1 MKTIFQTIGSVAKY
15 PFAIIATGVII
26 FIAYDKLKADPEFP
40 IENTAS
46 PERSS
51 ITFVD
56 GKYKVD
62 TMVIRNDF
70 NKKRLIADLEKQVL
84 GEKNT
89 IQEVPAFIWQFLDN
103 ISSDKKFDIVNPG
116 EDYKEGIM
124 DYGHVVFK
132 KVYDANKKDSV
143 SVISGDGTVLANK
156 QLVYLG
162 MNDNIVL
169 MSYMHGGLG
178 PHPNILIMKHDNG
191 KITDFWFGSAWN
203 DGLITSKSEIIKTL
217 KSKKSNGC

>member
-1 MKTIFQTIGSVAKY
+1 MKNIFQIVSSFAKHL
-15 PFAIIATGVII
+15 FAIIATGVIV
-26 FIAYDKLKADPEFP
+26 FIAYDKLKA
-40 IENTAS
+40 NTESPREIATF

-51 ITFVD
+51 ITFVN

-70 NKKRLIADLEKQVL
+70 NKKRLITDLEKQIL
-84 GEKNT
+84 EEKKT
-89 IQEVPAFIWQFLDN
+89 IQEVPSFIWRFLDN

-132 KVYDANKKDSV
+132 KIYDANKKDSV
-143 SVISGDGTVLANK
+143 SVISGDGAVLANK

-162 MNDNIVL
+162 MNETIVL
-169 MSYMHGGLG
+169 MTYMHGGLG
-178 PHPNILIMKHDNG
+178 PHPNILIMKHNNN
-191 KITDFWFGSAWN
+191 KVTDFWFGSAWN
-203 DGLITSKSEIIKTL
+203 DGIITSKNEIIKTL
-217 KSKKSNGC
+217 KSKRSNGC